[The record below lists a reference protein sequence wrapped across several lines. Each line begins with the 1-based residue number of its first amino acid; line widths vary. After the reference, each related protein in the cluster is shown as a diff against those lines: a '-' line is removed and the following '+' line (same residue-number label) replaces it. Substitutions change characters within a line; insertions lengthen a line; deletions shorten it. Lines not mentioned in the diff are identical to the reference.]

1 MADADPYQVQ
11 RDAMVDRQI
20 AAMGVGDAGVL
31 AAMRKVP
38 RHAFVPDWLR
48 DAAYSD
54 GPLPIGEGQTI
65 SQPYIVAYMTEALRL
80 RGGEHVLEIGTG
92 SGYAAAVLAEIA
104 GDVVTVER
112 LAELAAGARA
122 TLDRLGCR
130 NIEVVV
136 GDGTLGWPPAAPYDA
151 IVVAAHHD
159 SRARPEPPLRRKGAP
174 RDPRFSLRAPR
185 PCRASARGTAR
196 GRSPRSAGAAS
207 PASRRGAPPRRG
219 SSRGSGATCCR
230 PPPRTSSRR
239 C

>member
-1 MADADPYQVQ
+1 MADADPWQAQ
-11 RDAMVDRQI
+11 RHAMVDRQI
-20 AAMGVGDAGVL
+20 AAMGVVNPAVL

-38 RHAFVPDWLR
+38 RHEFVPDWLK
-48 DAAYSD
+48 DAAYAD

-80 RGGEHVLEIGTG
+80 HGGEHVLEIGTG

-122 TLDRLGCR
+122 TLDRLGYG

-151 IVVAAHHD
+151 IVVAAGGPSVPQALRQQLREGGRLVMPVGQD
-159 SRARPEPPLRRKGAP
+159 SYGQTLIRIT
-174 RDPRFSLRAPR
+174 
-185 PCRASARGTAR
+185 RGTGSEDQEEWLAPVSFVR
-196 GRSPRSAGAAS
+196 LIGAQ
-207 PASRRGAPPRRG
+207 GW
-219 SSRGSGATCCR
+219 
-230 PPPRTSSRR
+230 
-239 C
+239 